1 MNRLSL
7 CAIVAIVLVA
17 SPALLPAAPTA
28 ATSRIET
35 VTVYRGQ
42 AIVTRVVDLPNRV
55 GEMEIV
61 LDDLPAQVLGT
72 SLHASAAAGVAIRSV
87 QFRVQAVAQQPN
99 KEIAQLDADIKSV
112 TREVF
117 ALKQHQT
124 LLKAKTAYAEKLE
137 NFAAPTAKVEMAQG
151 VLNAETLG
159 QVTTQILKL
168 REDIITKTIE
178 LAAAEEDLQEKLALL
193 QRKRSELTKGSN
205 KTVRQAVIFLARDGG
220 GAGTIRLSYLVG
232 SANWSPTYNVRLN
245 GQGTS
250 VEVEYLA
257 QVQQMSGEDWKGVKV
272 SLSTATPQM
281 NAKSPPLA
289 PLWIDLIGQQT
300 KGKSAFLDAAKN
312 PSAYAQVQRANTM
325 SQYGNAGTW
334 AAAARDR
341 GQAVGAGWE
350 LNRNAAEIQGLELN
364 VDDDVIR
371 EFNKLRLGAIREVLA
386 VSYAL
391 PGTMSLASRS
401 DQQLVQIAKLDL
413 PSETY
418 YQAIPLLTSYIY
430 RAADVTNTA
439 ETPLLA
445 GPYSAYVG
453 GEFVGQ
459 GNMLLVARGEKTMIG
474 FGVDTQ
480 LRCRRELLDKSD
492 SVSWGNR
499 TQEFTYRLR
508 LENFKDEPVTVRLI
522 DRIPATKSEDV
533 RITLARAKTPLSTD
547 ALYVRDLKDRGILR
561 WDLDLKAGASGVKAM
576 DVEYGFEMRF
586 AKDKHVGQ
594 LIGNVTKAMQA
605 DFQEMM
611 LKQ

>member
-17 SPALLPAAPTA
+17 SSALLPAAPTP

-42 AIVTRVVDLPNRV
+42 ALVTRIVDLPDRS
-55 GEMEIV
+55 GELEIV
-61 LDDLPAQVLGT
+61 LDDLPAQVVGT
-72 SLHASAAAGVAIRSV
+72 SLHASAAAGVTIRSV
-87 QFRVQAVAQQPN
+87 QFRTQAVAQQPN
-99 KEIAQLDADIKSV
+99 KEVAQLDAEIKGV
-112 TREVF
+112 NREVF

-137 NFAAPTAKVEMAQG
+137 GFVAPTAKMELSKG

-159 QVTTQILKL
+159 QVTTQILNL
-168 REDIITKTIE
+168 REEIITQTIE
-178 LAAAEEDLQEKLALL
+178 LAHMEEDLQEKLALL

-205 KTVRQAVIFLARDGG
+205 KTVRQAVIFLAKDRG

-245 GQGTS
+245 VEGTS
-250 VEVEYLA
+250 VQIEYLA
-257 QVQQMSGEDWKGVKV
+257 QVQQMSGEDWKGVKL

-289 PLWIDLIGQQT
+289 PLWIDLIAPQT
-300 KGKSAFLDAAKN
+300 KGKSSFLDAAKN
-312 PSAYAQVQRANTM
+312 PSAYAQAQMANTK
-325 SQYGNAGTW
+325 SQFGNLGMW
-334 AAAARDR
+334 AAAVQNRS
-341 GQAVGAGWE
+341 QAAGAGWE
-350 LNRNAAEIQGLELN
+350 LNRYAAEQQDLELN
-364 VDDDVIR
+364 VDNEVLR
-371 EFNKLRLGAIREVLA
+371 EFNKLRLAAPHEVLA

-391 PGTMSLASRS
+391 GGTMSLASRS

-413 PSETY
+413 PGETY
-418 YQAIPLLTSYIY
+418 YQAIPLLTSYVY
-430 RAADVTNTA
+430 RAADVTNNA
-439 ETPLLA
+439 EIPLLA

-533 RITLARAKTPLSTD
+533 RITLNRPKTPLSTD
-547 ALYVRDLKDRGILR
+547 PLYVRDRKDRGILR
-561 WDLDLKAGASGVKAM
+561 WDLDLKARASGVKAM

-594 LIGNVTKAMQA
+594 LVGNVTRQMQA